1 MKYSKE
7 DKKLISSFVQAQK
20 DIEHFYLQALR
31 EKNPKK
37 AKYYAD
43 QAKALVDLLQ
53 EEYQSWALTRW
64 SQEYLK
70 GFRQVEHL
78 KRGVPK
84 QTVELGEDQ
93 IMLQV
98 GKFHKQ
104 ALLALVQNGN
114 RAVSATLDGMKKDIV
129 YGLALF
135 NQKGKEIWLQHQIQ
149 SQLGAGI
156 LTGKALH
163 YQKSDLVAFFQK
175 KGLQLRDRSGRK
187 RDPHTY
193 AEMLIRTETAR
204 AYNAGIINRAL
215 ELWTSK
221 FRIEESWNCCSICAQ
236 YNGKV
241 VDINKGGY
249 DLPPY
254 HPNCRGTIVPVWE
267 EDWARASIQDTQL
280 DPLFEKLGSNKKVAF
295 IFDNSLSRETYDIIK
310 SLNIA
315 PEEYKHELSNHW
327 LKHILRKHWEWK
339 KLWKNEL
346 PVTKEEIKKIWI
358 ITRYADTTTLSDH
371 DSRSW
376 NKVIIYKKEM
386 EGKNYS
392 YLEFIDTKA
401 GKLTTQTM
409 YINKK

>member
-31 EKNPKK
+31 EKNLKK

-70 GFRQVEHL
+70 GFKQVEHL
-78 KRGVPK
+78 KRGISK

-267 EDWARASIQDTQL
+267 EVEGEKIPENELMNLLDNLGKKNRIAYTINELNSETTDILYHLWYEPKKFTHQITNQWIQHIYRRHWAGKEKNKNQIPVWKQDIKLIPEIIKNYDTLKLSGKKSLSWNDVIIFKKQIKDKEYTYASFINTKTHSL
-280 DPLFEKLGSNKKVAF
+280 DP
-295 IFDNSLSRETYDIIK
+295 
-310 SLNIA
+310 
-315 PEEYKHELSNHW
+315 
-327 LKHILRKHWEWK
+327 
-339 KLWKNEL
+339 
-346 PVTKEEIKKIWI
+346 
-358 ITRYADTTTLSDH
+358 
-371 DSRSW
+371 
-376 NKVIIYKKEM
+376 
-386 EGKNYS
+386 
-392 YLEFIDTKA
+392 
-401 GKLTTQTM
+401 QTM
-409 YINKK
+409 YIKKKK

>member
-31 EKNPKK
+31 EKNLKK

-70 GFRQVEHL
+70 GFKLVEHL
-78 KRGVPK
+78 KRGVSK

-386 EGKNYS
+386 EGKKYS